1 MAGAVAERRRTARPP
16 RSDERA
22 PLREIRPAQPVRRPL
37 ALARPGVGRGLL
49 IIAVCVALLA
59 VGRVALSFAVVQ
71 KNMETAAVVQ
81 QQSALRTQNTGLAA
95 ELARLTSTERLERAA
110 AELGL
115 QRPGDVRYL
124 RVPQTLGS
132 RDP

>member
-1 MAGAVAERRRTARPP
+1 
-16 RSDERA
+16 
-22 PLREIRPAQPVRRPL
+22 
-37 ALARPGVGRGLL
+37 
-49 IIAVCVALLA
+49 VALLA

-124 RVPQTLGS
+124 RAPQTLGS